1 MVSRALTALKSG
13 KIDKMLSKSLL
24 SLLECPVCFEYM
36 QTPIQQCLNGH
47 SLCSNCRP
55 KLDKCPSCRRSL
67 STTSR
72 NVALEQIAE
81 QCLNPSQGIGVELRP
96 PKQHRVYDCLSGKNV
111 FAFLDGLVFGL
122 LLIAFCSAAVLQDV
136 EVSSAALLI
145 PMKPVVHVCL
155 NNFAIT
161 VLPVHFQP
169 SVFQDLG
176 CQWQGKRSELWRH
189 VKETHGPLAMHL
201 ERSKLCFRLTKHN
214 FTINAKTVILF
225 YAMNELFWY
234 HFHQDCKRNMWY
246 QSVQYIGPISHASRF
261 RYELEFSSEE
271 SRRRITF
278 SRETHSDME
287 KMAAVFDSGDCFSI
301 DLNSVKFFVSPNN
314 CLNFKLANAL
324 VVLSSTAEDGTPP
337 PQGLELGPHRA
348 SPDKHWVRMRLYN
361 IAS

>member
-96 PKQHRVYDCLSGKNV
+96 PKQHRVYDCLSGK
-111 FAFLDGLVFGL
+111 
-122 LLIAFCSAAVLQDV
+122 
-136 EVSSAALLI
+136 
-145 PMKPVVHVCL
+145 
-155 NNFAIT
+155 
-161 VLPVHFQP
+161 P

>member
-1 MVSRALTALKSG
+1 MQ
-13 KIDKMLSKSLL
+13 IIEKSLL
-24 SLLECPVCFEYM
+24 FDIVLPCVD
-36 QTPIQQCLNGH
+36 
-47 SLCSNCRP
+47 R
-55 KLDKCPSCRRSL
+55 CPSCRRSL

-81 QCLNPSQGIGVELRP
+81 QCLHPSQGIGVELRP
-96 PKQHRVYDCLSGKNV
+96 PKQHRVYDCLSGKEKPPPVHPTEIRTSISPSSAVWLNTTGALANYATV
-111 FAFLDGLVFGL
+111 AGQNIFAFLDGL
-122 LLIAFCSAAVLQDV
+122 
-136 EVSSAALLI
+136 
-145 PMKPVVHVCL
+145 
-155 NNFAIT
+155 
-161 VLPVHFQP
+161 P
-169 SVFQDLG
+169 SMFQDLG

-201 ERSKLCFRLTKHN
+201 ERSKLCFRLTNHN

-271 SRRRITF
+271 SRRRIMF

-314 CLNFKLANAL
+314 CLNFK
-324 VVLSSTAEDGTPP
+324 VKIERV
-337 PQGLELGPHRA
+337 
-348 SPDKHWVRMRLYN
+348 
-361 IAS
+361 